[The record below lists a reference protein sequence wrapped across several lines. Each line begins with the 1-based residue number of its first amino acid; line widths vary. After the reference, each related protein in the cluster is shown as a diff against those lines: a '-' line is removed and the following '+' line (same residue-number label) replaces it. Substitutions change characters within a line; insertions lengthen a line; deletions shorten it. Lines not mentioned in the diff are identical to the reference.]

1 MDCYVPKK
9 KGKLHFTTL
18 NYALDYTL
26 HPKLSDSTFC
36 TLNYHTLHPG
46 VIFAVIFNRILLH
59 VTSTCF
65 LLRWNKIK
73 RLKHLSLK
81 SIKTKLKNFHISLYL
96 TWCHPLPHP
105 PSLVERNVTSLKAWE
120 STDVILWLIFF
131 LFFLSFSPL
140 NEFTDECRLKIRLH
154 NY

>member
-1 MDCYVPKK
+1 M
-9 KGKLHFTTL
+9 HFITL
-18 NYALDYTL
+18 NYTLNYTL
-26 HPKLSDSTFC
+26 HPKLFNC
-36 TLNYHTLHPG
+36 ALYTLNYHTYHTLHPD

-59 VTSTCF
+59 VTSICF
-65 LLRWNKIK
+65 LLRWNKVK
-73 RLKHLSLK
+73 RLKHPSSNQLK
-81 SIKTKLKNFHISLYL
+81 LNSKNFHISLCL

-105 PSLVERNVTSLKAWE
+105 PSLVKGNVTSLKAWE

-131 LFFLSFSPL
+131 FFFLSFSPL